1 VGRGRQRVDG
11 AVRIFAAGTLE
22 LLHEIKDSKQW
33 ISDVKYSPDGK
44 YLAVGSHDNAVYL
57 YKRRRGYARSSV
69 FKKHNSYISHL
80 DFSRDSQYLQSTCGA
95 YELLFCDAH
104 SGAQVPAAS
113 QLRNVRWETWT
124 LPLGWPVQGIWPPCS
139 DGTDINSVARSHSC
153 TLLATADD
161 FGKVKLFR
169 YPCADKTADFQ
180 EYSGHSS
187 HVTNVRWTAS
197 DECLIS
203 TGGNDKCVFQ
213 WRHNPFV
220 RETAASHVGKE
231 TYDQIDDELK
241 ESNEDDGLLVL
252 NLSSGP
258 SSGDQFM
265 AVKPW
270 LGAIKAPTA
279 EAMKAFG
286 YVEDGKPPRVSLE
299 LEWIYGYRCHD
310 ARNNLHYNAQGD
322 AVYHTAAVGVVL
334 KRKAE
339 EAAAFGGG
347 APRFEQAY
355 HTGHTDD
362 VLCLALSPCRRF
374 AATGEVGARPVVRV
388 WDAGSGEHLATL
400 KGGHTRGVLAVA
412 FGPDGASLASVGQD
426 KDHSLAVWHDSGG
439 AWSGPQL
446 AASGKGS
453 TNKVL
458 FVEWLHSDEGGFQ
471 LATGGVKHLSFW
483 SLQGRSARPKAG
495 LFGKVGKIQ
504 PLVSA
509 ASISLEGSWK
519 LVTGTATGD
528 LYIWSGRECSISIP
542 SAHSGAINT
551 VCSNTQGRLLLSGGK
566 DSHVKMWKPA
576 GNTLELILNFDL
588 KTLVEGALN
597 PIIRAVDFLSDHDSA
612 EEGKFLVGTQGSEI
626 YEFDLARAESA
637 PEQLMTG
644 HFKDELWGLAIH
656 PPEAGAI
663 LPSSL
668 DDTIDSVL
676 LGAAEGGSGDPQ
688 VKQATPDR
696 VRCAVDVW

>member
-1 VGRGRQRVDG
+1 STTSFVSCGDKHIKFWSLQGRNLAAKKGLVGRRGKLQAFTCVAWVATRDDGEDRSPAVGTAEGKLYLFDAGSKKLAQTVAGHKGAVYAVSELEDGGLVSGGKDGVVICWGPGLVQLFSIDLKGLSPPPLFQISVRSVHVGHGRLLVGTQGSEIYELPFTEALHDNDGSEILPLVTGHCKDELWGLCCHPTLREYVTTGDDGTLRVWSIPKRRVARSVRLGGMARCCAYSHDGVHLAVGMGGSVGRGRQRVDG

-187 HVTNVRWTAS
+187 HVTN
-197 DECLIS
+197 
-203 TGGNDKCVFQ
+203 
-213 WRHNPFV
+213 
-220 RETAASHVGKE
+220 
-231 TYDQIDDELK
+231 
-241 ESNEDDGLLVL
+241 DDGLLVL

-347 APRFEQAY
+347 A
-355 HTGHTDD
+355 
-362 VLCLALSPCRRF
+362 
-374 AATGEVGARPVVRV
+374 
-388 WDAGSGEHLATL
+388 
-400 KGGHTRGVLAVA
+400 
-412 FGPDGASLASVGQD
+412 
-426 KDHSLAVWHDSGG
+426 
-439 AWSGPQL
+439 
-446 AASGKGS
+446 
-453 TNKVL
+453 
-458 FVEWLHSDEGGFQ
+458 
-471 LATGGVKHLSFW
+471 
-483 SLQGRSARPKAG
+483 
-495 LFGKVGKIQ
+495 
-504 PLVSA
+504 
-509 ASISLEGSWK
+509 
-519 LVTGTATGD
+519 
-528 LYIWSGRECSISIP
+528 
-542 SAHSGAINT
+542 
-551 VCSNTQGRLLLSGGK
+551 
-566 DSHVKMWKPA
+566 
-576 GNTLELILNFDL
+576 
-588 KTLVEGALN
+588 
-597 PIIRAVDFLSDHDSA
+597 
-612 EEGKFLVGTQGSEI
+612 
-626 YEFDLARAESA
+626 
-637 PEQLMTG
+637 
-644 HFKDELWGLAIH
+644 
-656 PPEAGAI
+656 
-663 LPSSL
+663 
-668 DDTIDSVL
+668 
-676 LGAAEGGSGDPQ
+676 
-688 VKQATPDR
+688 
-696 VRCAVDVW
+696 